1 MTAFLIAAFVIML
14 LVGLVIVSG
23 IAVLLNLLAGKGRA
37 AMPWSLGFVIGVGLL
52 IYILG
57 GF

>member
-14 LVGLVIVSG
+14 LVG
-23 IAVLLNLLAGKGRA
+23 RA
-37 AMPWSLGFVIGVGLL
+37 AIPWSLGFVIGVGLL